1 MCSSVWAAVKA
12 LYSGITLHIS
22 YLLLQ
27 LRPHV
32 IHIDN
37 AVYAIEHLD
46 QEKSIDETVEL
57 DTRYKTIRVHITVIM
72 TCHV

>member
-46 QEKSIDETVEL
+46 QEKSIDETV
-57 DTRYKTIRVHITVIM
+57 
-72 TCHV
+72 